1 MLGFDYDSSYPD
13 ADPYEPVPGGC
24 CSWLPFFNGDLVEL
38 PITVPQDHT
47 VFVVLRR
54 GGELWHSKVDLLR
67 RRGGMALVLTH
78 PDYLLEDQCL
88 SAYEDLLAA
97 HATDPTAW
105 VALPRE
111 VSAWWR
117 RRAATTVRRRPGGWT
132 AEGPGAGEAT
142 ITTVVP
148 SSRPAVESLP

>member
-97 HATDPTAW
+97 RATDPTAW